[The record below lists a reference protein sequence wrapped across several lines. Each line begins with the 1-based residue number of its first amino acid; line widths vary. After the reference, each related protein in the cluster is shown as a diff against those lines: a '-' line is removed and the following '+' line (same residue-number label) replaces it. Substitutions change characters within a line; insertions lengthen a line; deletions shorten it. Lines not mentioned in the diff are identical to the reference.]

1 MSCAATILLKKRTDK
16 VGSHRAHQHSSH
28 KRDDA
33 SPLTHIHQAA
43 GNLAFK
49 SLLQSHGIRGKAAV
63 SKPDDP
69 LEREA
74 DRMADHVLSDQ
85 SAAVVGPGSQQTLV
99 QKRGGSVPSTIAA
112 RSGRPM
118 SGFGTG
124 QPLDHTSLDFMES
137 RLGHDFESVR
147 IHTDSV
153 AAASAR
159 ALNANAFTVG
169 RDIVFAAGQYDPAST
184 AGRRLL
190 SHELAHVVQQD
201 GGPGSNG
208 QASTA
213 TIQRQMPNAP
223 KGDTSEPAV
232 PTDATS
238 DVTEDPATAAP
249 PPEHAERVA
258 WLEEMASGIESESA
272 ERDALQTQYRSVPER
287 SDDETEAQRRDLK
300 ARLTEVEKRLET
312 SLEEHIALIDEAIK
326 GLEAVLP
333 GFTPGP
339 PVAPTS
345 TPAADPGGGTAY
357 TVQSELYRLAKD
369 KRDDQAHLL
378 LIKRCLARKRIREIE
393 AEIPTLP
400 AVGTGERET
409 LLKEKAEAVEYLK
422 STASNVSCI
431 KPSSQTVHPTEV
443 SPGQLEKIKI
453 GEGWVPTA
461 YVALEG
467 QKKESG
473 GCTIG
478 YGHVIT
484 SKESSCAHGPKPPE
498 LDDPTVKVKPP
509 WPCVCDNADWQ
520 SIDRPRGEEI
530 LKSDLRVQT
539 NWIKEHVLVDL
550 DQGQFDALVDIAAH
564 VGSVPNSLIDII
576 HKKICTDD
584 EAVRQAYMKTALF
597 TKDRP
602 ELGPVFAKRRKE
614 RVWAPKSDDDPGCI

>member
-1 MSCAATILLKKRTDK
+1 
-16 VGSHRAHQHSSH
+16 
-28 KRDDA
+28 
-33 SPLTHIHQAA
+33 
-43 GNLAFK
+43 
-49 SLLQSHGIRGKAAV
+49 
-63 SKPDDP
+63 
-69 LEREA
+69 
-74 DRMADHVLSDQ
+74 
-85 SAAVVGPGSQQTLV
+85 
-99 QKRGGSVPSTIAA
+99 
-112 RSGRPM
+112 
-118 SGFGTG
+118 
-124 QPLDHTSLDFMES
+124 MES
-137 RLGHDFESVR
+137 RLGHDFGSVR
-147 IHTDSV
+147 IHTDSL
-153 AAASAR
+153 AADSAR
-159 ALNANAFTVG
+159 ALNANAYTVG
-169 RDIVFAAGQYDPAST
+169 HDIVFAAAQYDPAST

-213 TIQRQMPNAP
+213 KIHRQMPSDAKGNPSEQTAP
-223 KGDTSEPAV
+223 TND
-232 PTDATS
+232 TS
-238 DVTEDPATAAP
+238 DVPADPATAAP

-258 WLEEMASGIESESA
+258 RLEEMASGIESESA
-272 ERDALQTQYRSVPER
+272 ERNDLQTQYRCVPER
-287 SDDETEAQRRDLK
+287 SDDETEAQRKELR
-300 ARLTEVEKRLET
+300 ARLTDVEKRLEK
-312 SLEEHIALIDEAIK
+312 SLEDRIALSDQAIK
-326 GLEAVLP
+326 GLEEVLP

-339 PVAPTS
+339 PVAATS
-345 TPAADPGGGTAY
+345 TPATDPGGATAY
-357 TVQSELYRLAKD
+357 TVQSELYRLEREKQ
-369 KRDDQAHLL
+369 DDEAHLL

-393 AEIPTLP
+393 AEVQTLP
-400 AVGTGERET
+400 AVGTGEREM

-453 GEGWVPTA
+453 GEGWIPTA

-473 GCTIG
+473 GCTVG

-484 SKESSCAHGPKPPE
+484 SKESSCVHGPKPPE
-498 LDDPTVKVKPP
+498 IDDPTVKKKPL
-509 WPCVCDNADWQ
+509 WPCVCDNPEWQ
-520 SIDRPRGEEI
+520 TISKARGEEI
-530 LKSDLRVQT
+530 LKSDLKVQM

-564 VGSVPNSLIDII
+564 VGSVPSSLIDII

-614 RVWAPKSDDDPGCI
+614 RVWAPKADDDPGCI